1 MDYNGEIHR
10 LIELKPNFS
19 NPKNLKQFNDF
30 YQRTQHLR
38 LRLAFQ
44 IDHRRLGVTK
54 DIILSWFDDKFIFVY
69 NKYYEIEPERLLGY
83 IINSLRLYKN
93 RILKKAYQGNVYQNM
108 VELEG
113 ESKIINTIANP
124 EPEEDIRLEQ
134 AKNFLKTKL
143 SEDAFFILTLEL
155 NPPPFIMWRIKN
167 PNQRIPSRVITEYID
182 LGYSK
187 NAINYVIQLR
197 KEIQEAIIIAKK
209 YFTLETS

>member
-167 PNQRIPSRVITEYID
+167 RNQRIPSRVITEYID